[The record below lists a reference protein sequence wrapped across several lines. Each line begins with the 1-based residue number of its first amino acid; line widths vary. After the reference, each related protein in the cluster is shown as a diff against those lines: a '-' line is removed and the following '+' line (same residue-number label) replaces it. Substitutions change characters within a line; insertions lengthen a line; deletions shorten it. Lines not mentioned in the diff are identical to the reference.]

1 MENMK
6 FFLTFAFIVDHC
18 FAVCTF
24 EVRWPDFDIDLFLC
38 VNFLFLKGNQTID
51 QFSGAEGET
60 CANWQVCN
68 GVHPLCLCPG
78 QVSQLA
84 RGSGNLTNDQW
95 LRKPSSVSASSH
107 SNVSGVSSLLS
118 HSWYKSTLNMSVIKS
133 FLPSG
138 LTAVSDAQLGPS
150 SFNSS
155 PQCKKSSLR
164 YHFSRNSWKLGSQKL
179 LPHGHFWW
187 GSKFF
192 FFSLPSGPRGMF
204 EPNSHK

>member
-6 FFLTFAFIVDHC
+6 FLLTLAFIVDHC

-24 EVRWPDFDIDLFLC
+24 KVRSPDFDIDLFLV

-84 RGSGNLTNDQW
+84 RGSGNLTNDQ
-95 LRKPSSVSASSH
+95 
-107 SNVSGVSSLLS
+107 
-118 HSWYKSTLNMSVIKS
+118 
-133 FLPSG
+133 
-138 LTAVSDAQLGPS
+138 
-150 SFNSS
+150 
-155 PQCKKSSLR
+155 
-164 YHFSRNSWKLGSQKL
+164 
-179 LPHGHFWW
+179 
-187 GSKFF
+187 
-192 FFSLPSGPRGMF
+192 
-204 EPNSHK
+204 

>member
-1 MENMK
+1 MVLATLHLWRWKINDSKNHSDIHIFVTLFRGFLLPSEMENMK

-84 RGSGNLTNDQW
+84 RGSG
-95 LRKPSSVSASSH
+95 
-107 SNVSGVSSLLS
+107 
-118 HSWYKSTLNMSVIKS
+118 
-133 FLPSG
+133 
-138 LTAVSDAQLGPS
+138 
-150 SFNSS
+150 S
-155 PQCKKSSLR
+155 PT
-164 YHFSRNSWKLGSQKL
+164 
-179 LPHGHFWW
+179 
-187 GSKFF
+187 
-192 FFSLPSGPRGMF
+192 RGT
-204 EPNSHK
+204 